1 MMYTLIGMSL
11 LFIVIGFIVTEN
23 NAQYLLAGYNTMS
36 NEERKKIDIK
46 TYIGYFK
53 KFHLFLGTSFFLIGM
68 LLIYSGYE
76 NETSIFIVA
85 YPILAYI
92 YFSATSTKY
101 FNAKKNKIGVLLL
114 GIGLIFIVVMFI
126 RDFKETKLILNSN
139 SIEFKGDYGE
149 IVPFEKIKSIQLVN
163 EKPKIV
169 LRTNGFSAGTIKKG
183 FYKTDTGEK
192 VKLIINAENKAY
204 ILLTKTD
211 GNKIYYSSKEESNEK
226 LFAQIKLDF
235 LKPHNNK

>member
-23 NAQYLLAGYNTMS
+23 NAKYLLAGYNTMS
-36 NEERKKIDIK
+36 NEERKRVDIK
-46 TYIGYFK
+46 AYIDYFK
-53 KFHLFLGTSFFLIGM
+53 KFHLFLGTSFILIGM

-85 YPILAYI
+85 YPLLAYI
-92 YFSATSTKY
+92 YFIATSTKY
-101 FNAKKNKIGVLLL
+101 FTTKKNKIGVFLLA
-114 GIGLIFIVVMFI
+114 IGLIFIVAMFI
-126 RDFKETKLILNSN
+126 RDFKETKLVLNSN

-169 LRTNGFSAGTIKKG
+169 QRTNGFSAGTIKKG

-192 VKLIINAENKAY
+192 VKLIINAENKPY
-204 ILLTKTD
+204 ILITKLD
-211 GNKIYYSSKEESNEK
+211 GKKIYYSAKEESNEK
-226 LFAQIKLDF
+226 LFAMIEKAR
-235 LKPHNNK
+235 KN

>member
-1 MMYTLIGMSL
+1 MYTLIGMSL

-23 NAQYLLAGYNTMS
+23 NAKYLLAGYNTMS
-36 NEERKKIDIK
+36 NEERKKVDIK
-46 TYIGYFK
+46 AYIGYFK

-85 YPILAYI
+85 YPLLAYI
-92 YFSATSTKY
+92 YFIATSTKY
-101 FNAKKNKIGVLLL
+101 FNAKKNKIGALLL
-114 GIGLIFIVVMFI
+114 GIGLIFIVVMFM

-139 SIEFKGDYGE
+139 SIEFKGGYGE

-183 FYKTDTGEK
+183 FYKTDKGEV
-192 VKLIINAENKAY
+192 VKLILNADIKPY
-204 ILLTKTD
+204 ILITKLND
-211 GNKIYYSSKEESNEK
+211 KKVYYSSKEESNEK
-226 LFAQIKLDF
+226 LFDKIKSIST
-235 LKPHNNK
+235 K

>member
-1 MMYTLIGMSL
+1 MMYTLIVMSL

-23 NAQYLLAGYNTMS
+23 NAKYLLAGYNTMN
-36 NEERKKIDIK
+36 NEERKKVDIK
-46 TYIGYFK
+46 AYIGYFK
-53 KFHLFLGTSFFLIGM
+53 KFHLFLGASFFLIGI
-68 LLIYSGYE
+68 LLIYSGFE

-85 YPILAYI
+85 YPLLAYI
-92 YFSATSTKY
+92 YFIATSTKY
-101 FNAKKNKIGVLLL
+101 FNAKKNKIGALLL
-114 GIGLIFIVVMFI
+114 GIGLIFIVVMFM

-139 SIEFKGDYGE
+139 SIEFKGGYGE

-204 ILLTKTD
+204 ILITKSD

-226 LFAQIKLDF
+226 LFARIEEARK
-235 LKPHNNK
+235 N

>member
-23 NAQYLLAGYNTMS
+23 NAKYLLAGYNTMS
-36 NEERKKIDIK
+36 NEERKKVDIK

-53 KFHLFLGTSFFLIGM
+53 KFHLFLGASFFLIGM

-85 YPILAYI
+85 YPLLAYI
-92 YFSATSTKY
+92 YFIATSTKY
-101 FNAKKNKIGVLLL
+101 FNAKKNKIGALLL

-139 SIEFKGDYGE
+139 SIEFQGDYGE

-169 LRTNGFSAGTIKKG
+169 QRTNGFSAGTIKKG

-204 ILLTKTD
+204 ILITKSD

-226 LFAQIKLDF
+226 LFEKIKSISA
-235 LKPHNNK
+235 K

>member
-11 LFIVIGFIVTEN
+11 LFIAIGFIVTEN
-23 NAQYLLAGYNTMS
+23 NAKYLLAGYNTMS
-36 NEERKKIDIK
+36 SEERKKVDIRA
-46 TYIGYFK
+46 YISYFK
-53 KFHLFLGTSFFLIGM
+53 KFHLFLGTSFILIGM
-68 LLIYSGYE
+68 LLNYSGFE

-85 YPILAYI
+85 YPLLAYI
-92 YFSATSTKY
+92 YFIATSTKY

-149 IVPFEKIKSIQLVN
+149 TVPFEKIKSILLVE

-169 LRTNGFSAGTIKKG
+169 QRINGFSAGTIKKG

-204 ILLTKTD
+204 ILIIKSD
-211 GNKIYYSSKEESNEK
+211 GKKIYYSSKEESNEK
-226 LFAQIKLDF
+226 LFEKIKSIST
-235 LKPHNNK
+235 K